1 MEQIYVVSHC
11 LLNPAARVKGIKQ
24 LTPIDTKNKKIIQL
38 PCPETIYFGIN
49 RRENTKDQF
58 DFPKYRRFCQK
69 LFQPYADM
77 IEMLQKE
84 GHTIIIIGIPKSP
97 SCGVLTTT
105 VSGKAE
111 KTASAEK
118 EQEKGQVKGQEKEQE
133 KGQEKEKNPPS
144 THEIISGKGIFIEE
158 IEKELKRR
166 QIAYEIQ
173 E

>member
-11 LLNPAARVKGIKQ
+11 LLNPEVRVKGIKKPTQ
-24 LTPIDTKNKKIIQL
+24 MDTKNKKIIQL

-49 RRENTKDQF
+49 RRENTRDQF

-84 GHTIIIIGIPKSP
+84 GHMIIIVGVPKSP
-97 SCGVLTTT
+97 SCGALTTS
-105 VSGKAE
+105 VGSKVE
-111 KTASAEK
+111 KDTNAK
-118 EQEKGQVKGQEKEQE
+118 KT
-133 KGQEKEKNPPS
+133 EKEKKMSYN
-144 THEIISGKGIFIEE
+144 HEIINGKGIFIEE
-158 IEKELKRR
+158 IEKELKNR
-166 QIAYEIQ
+166 QISYEIQ